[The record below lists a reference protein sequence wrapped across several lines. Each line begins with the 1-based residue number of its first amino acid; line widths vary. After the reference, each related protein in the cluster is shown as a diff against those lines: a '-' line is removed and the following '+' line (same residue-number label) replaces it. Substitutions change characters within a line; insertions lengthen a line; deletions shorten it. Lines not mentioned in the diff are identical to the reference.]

1 MAMMRERRFELRKIT
16 RTEWL
21 VLDHRYVPD
30 DPRRTIAC
38 VYVLDEN
45 EVTVTWVRDLP
56 LRLAYQTPFDVLEDV
71 QRFYQRAR
79 SQPPISIPHRPPL
92 AASA

>member
-1 MAMMRERRFELRKIT
+1 MAMTRERRFELRKVT
-16 RTEWL
+16 ATEWL
-21 VLDHRYVPD
+21 VLDHRYVPT
-30 DPRRTIAC
+30 DPRQTIAR

-45 EVTVTWVRDLP
+45 EVAVTWLRDLP

-71 QRFYQRAR
+71 QRFYRRAR
-79 SQPPISIPHRPPL
+79 SQRPISIPHRPPL